1 MKEKK
6 KLKFDRICIG
16 CVEYPKKCKGSIE
29 PKCCAG
35 YKPRAEE
42 ENKKID
48 FRRFFDNGLQC
59 TR

>member
-29 PKCCAG
+29 PKCCVG

-48 FRRFFDNGLQC
+48 FRRFFDNG
-59 TR
+59 